1 MTADCLLLR
10 GEGVEEL
17 KSRRVEEARPSSSH
31 LPSDFLTLRLFN
43 FSTRPASAFTLVELL
58 AVIAI
63 IGVLLALLLPAVQ
76 GAREAGRRSACQNNL
91 RQIGLGLN
99 QYLEAKRVFPIG
111 SADNG
116 HRQIAWSVYLLPH
129 LEQKSVFELFDDHFA
144 YNSQQNREATRSV
157 IPVYLCP
164 STATQPDRPGPT
176 TGDRNGNG
184 AWDPGDDMAFTDYGG
199 MFGVGL
205 TSLPF
210 QNGTLIYDRPIGA
223 MQVRDGLSQTIIV
236 GEDTGRGAP
245 MHGEWANGQNI
256 FDVTGPI
263 NRTQNNELWSDH
275 KGGINTVFCDGSV
288 HFLSEAMD
296 TNVLFALCTRDG
308 QEIIAA
314 NAY

>member
-1 MTADCLLLR
+1 MH
-10 GEGVEEL
+10 
-17 KSRRVEEARPSSSH
+17 RRA
-31 LPSDFLTLRLFN
+31 
-43 FSTRPASAFTLVELL
+43 AGFTLVELL

-91 RQIGLGLN
+91 RQIGLALN
-99 QYLEAKRVFPIG
+99 QYLEGKRVFPIG
-111 SADNG
+111 CVGCSVNP
-116 HRQIAWSVYLLPH
+116 HHQIAWSVYLLPN
-129 LEQKSVFELFDDHFA
+129 LEQASVRELFDDHAA
-144 YNSQQNREATRSV
+144 YNAAANREAVRAV

-164 STATQPDRPGPT
+164 STATQPDRNGLT
-176 TGDRNGNG
+176 TGDVNGNG
-184 AWDPGDDMAFTDYGG
+184 QWDPGDDMAFIDYGG

-205 TSLPF
+205 PSLPF
-210 QNGTLIYDRPIGA
+210 QNGTMIYERAISA

-236 GEDTGRGAP
+236 GEDTGRGGANP
-245 MHGEWANGQNI
+245 QNGTWANGQNI

-275 KGGINTVFCDGSV
+275 RGGVNAVFCDGSV

-308 QEIIAA
+308 EEIIPAG
-314 NAY
+314 AY